1 MLSRFVWGRTGFAF
15 ICLGR
20 ISVNR
25 FALLFVSM
33 MSLVF
38 AASAQA
44 AEVKIAFVNSST
56 LLEQAPQADI
66 AKKKLEKEFAPR
78 EKEIRDAQQT
88 AQGLENKLNRDGVT
102 MSDSERSKQEQELNR
117 QLRDLQRMQSNFRDD
132 LNLRKNE
139 ELGKLQRVVLSAIKD
154 VAKSKGYD
162 LVLAEGVVYAA
173 PQVDITNEVLAKLQ
187 QDVKSGK

>member
-1 MLSRFVWGRTGFAF
+1 MN
-15 ICLGR
+15 R
-20 ISVNR
+20 I
-25 FALLFVSM
+25 ALALVSM
-33 MSLVF
+33 LALFF
-38 AASAQA
+38 AATAQSADI
-44 AEVKIAFVNSST
+44 KIAFVNSST

-88 AQGLENKLNRDGVT
+88 AQALETKLNRDGVT
-102 MSDSERSKQEQELNR
+102 MSDSDRSKQEQELNR

-139 ELGKLQRVVLSAIKD
+139 ELGKLQRVVLAAIKD
-154 VAKSKGYD
+154 VAKTKGYD

-173 PQVDITNEVLAKLQ
+173 PQVDITSDVLAKLK
-187 QDVKSGK
+187 QDASAGK

>member
-1 MLSRFVWGRTGFAF
+1 MN
-15 ICLGR
+15 R
-20 ISVNR
+20 I
-25 FALLFVSM
+25 ALALVSM
-33 MSLVF
+33 LALF
-38 AASAQA
+38 FSATAQSA
-44 AEVKIAFVNSST
+44 DVKIAFVNSST

-88 AQGLENKLNRDGVT
+88 AQALETKLNRDGVT
-102 MSDSERSKQEQELNR
+102 MSDSDRSKQEQELNR

-139 ELGKLQRVVLSAIKD
+139 ELGNSQRVVLAAIKD
-154 VAKSKGYD
+154 VAKTKGYE

-173 PQVDITNEVLAKLQ
+173 PQVDITNDVLAKLK
-187 QDVKSGK
+187 QDASSGK

>member
-1 MLSRFVWGRTGFAF
+1 M
-15 ICLGR
+15 
-20 ISVNR
+20 NR
-25 FALLFVSM
+25 FALTFVSV
-33 MSLVF
+33 LALLF
-38 AASAQA
+38 AVSVQAEA

-78 EKEIRDAQQT
+78 EKEIRDAQQA
-88 AQGLENKLNRDGVT
+88 AQTLENKLNKDGVT
-102 MSDSERSKQEQELNR
+102 MSDTERSKQEQELNR

-139 ELGKLQRVVLSAIKD
+139 ELGKLQRVVLSAIKT

-173 PQVDITNEVLAKLQ
+173 PQVDITSDVLAKLQ
-187 QDVKSGK
+187 QDVKNGK

>member
-1 MLSRFVWGRTGFAF
+1 M
-15 ICLGR
+15 
-20 ISVNR
+20 NR

-33 MSLVF
+33 MTLVF
-38 AASAQA
+38 AVSAQS

-78 EKEIRDAQQT
+78 EKEIRDAQQA
-88 AQGLENKLNRDGVT
+88 AQNLENKLNKDGVT

-139 ELGKLQRVVLSAIKD
+139 ELGKLQRVVLSTIKE

-173 PQVDITNEVLAKLQ
+173 PQVDITSDVLAKLQ

>member
-1 MLSRFVWGRTGFAF
+1 
-15 ICLGR
+15 
-20 ISVNR
+20 VNR
-25 FALLFVSM
+25 IGLALVSM
-33 MSLVF
+33 MALFF
-38 AASAQA
+38 AATAQS

-78 EKEIRDAQQT
+78 EKEIRGAQKT
-88 AQGLENKLNRDGVT
+88 AQALEAKLNRDGVT
-102 MSDSERSKQEQELNR
+102 MSDGDRSKQEQELNR

-139 ELGKLQRVVLSAIKD
+139 ELGKLQRVVLTAIKD
-154 VAKSKGYD
+154 VAKTKGYD

-173 PQVDITNEVLAKLQ
+173 PQVDITSDVLAKLK
-187 QDVKSGK
+187 QDASAGK

>member
-1 MLSRFVWGRTGFAF
+1 MK
-15 ICLGR
+15 R
-20 ISVNR
+20 I
-25 FALLFVSM
+25 ALAFVSLM
-33 MSLVF
+33 ALVSVGMAN
-38 AASAQA
+38 AAD
-44 AEVKIAFVNSST
+44 VKIAFVNSST

-88 AQGLENKLNRDGVT
+88 AQTLENKLNRDGVT
-102 MSDSERSKQEQELNR
+102 MSDSERNKQEQELNR
-117 QLRDLQRMQSNFRDD
+117 QLRDLQRLQSNFRDD

-173 PQVDITNEVLAKLQ
+173 PQVDITNDVLAKLQ
-187 QDVKSGK
+187 QDVKNGK

>member
-1 MLSRFVWGRTGFAF
+1 MN
-15 ICLGR
+15 R
-20 ISVNR
+20 I
-25 FALLFVSM
+25 ALALVSM
-33 MSLVF
+33 MALFF
-38 AASAQA
+38 AATAQS

-78 EKEIRDAQQT
+78 EKEIRDAQKT
-88 AQGLENKLNRDGVT
+88 AQALETKLNRDGVT
-102 MSDSERSKQEQELNR
+102 MSDGDRSKQEQELNR

-139 ELGKLQRVVLSAIKD
+139 ELGKLQRVVLTAIKD
-154 VAKSKGYD
+154 VAKTKGYD

-173 PQVDITNEVLAKLQ
+173 PQVDITSDVLAKLK
-187 QDVKSGK
+187 QDASAGK

>member
-1 MLSRFVWGRTGFAF
+1 MK
-15 ICLGR
+15 R
-20 ISVNR
+20 IVLALVSFMALVSVGMAN
-25 FALLFVSM
+25 
-33 MSLVF
+33 
-38 AASAQA
+38 A

-78 EKEIRDAQQT
+78 EKEIRDAQQA
-88 AQGLENKLNRDGVT
+88 AQTLESKLNRDGVT
-102 MSDSERSKQEQELNR
+102 MSDSDRNKQEQELNR
-117 QLRDLQRMQSNFRDD
+117 QLRDLQRLQSNFRDD

-154 VAKSKGYD
+154 VAKTKGYD

-173 PQVDITNEVLAKLQ
+173 PQVDITNDVLAKLT
-187 QDVKSGK
+187 QDVKTGK

>member
-1 MLSRFVWGRTGFAF
+1 MK
-15 ICLGR
+15 R
-20 ISVNR
+20 IVLALVSLLALVSVG
-25 FALLFVSM
+25 M
-33 MSLVF
+33 
-38 AASAQA
+38 ASA

-78 EKEIRDAQQT
+78 EKEIRDAQQA
-88 AQGLENKLNRDGVT
+88 AQTLESKLNRDGVT
-102 MSDSERSKQEQELNR
+102 MSDSERNKQEQELNR
-117 QLRDLQRMQSNFRDD
+117 QLRDLQRLQSNFRDD

-154 VAKSKGYD
+154 VAKAKGYD

-173 PQVDITNEVLAKLQ
+173 PQVDITNDVLAKLT
-187 QDVKSGK
+187 QDAKTGK

>member
-1 MLSRFVWGRTGFAF
+1 
-15 ICLGR
+15 
-20 ISVNR
+20 VNR
-25 FALLFVSM
+25 IALVLVSFLALFS
-33 MSLVF
+33 
-38 AASAQA
+38 AATVQA
-44 AEVKIAFVNSST
+44 AEIKIAFVNSST

-78 EKEIRDAQQT
+78 EKEIRDAQQA
-88 AQGLENKLNRDGVT
+88 AQTLEAKLNRDGVT
-102 MSDSERSKQEQELNR
+102 MSDSDRSKQEQELNR

-139 ELGKLQRVVLSAIKD
+139 ELGKLQRVVLSSIKD
-154 VAKSKGYD
+154 VAKSSGYD

>member
-1 MLSRFVWGRTGFAF
+1 MN
-15 ICLGR
+15 R
-20 ISVNR
+20 I
-25 FALLFVSM
+25 ALALVSM
-33 MSLVF
+33 MALFF
-38 AASAQA
+38 AATAQSA
-44 AEVKIAFVNSST
+44 EIKIAFVNSST

-88 AQGLENKLNRDGVT
+88 AQALETKLNRDGVT
-102 MSDSERSKQEQELNR
+102 MSDSDRSKQEQELNR

-139 ELGKLQRVVLSAIKD
+139 ELGKLQRVVLAAIKD
-154 VAKSKGYD
+154 VAKTKGYD

-173 PQVDITNEVLAKLQ
+173 PQVDITSDVLAKLK
-187 QDVKSGK
+187 QDASAGK

>member
-1 MLSRFVWGRTGFAF
+1 MN
-15 ICLGR
+15 R
-20 ISVNR
+20 I
-25 FALLFVSM
+25 ALAFVSM
-33 MSLVF
+33 LALFF
-38 AASAQA
+38 AVTAQSA
-44 AEVKIAFVNSST
+44 EIKIAFVNSST

-88 AQGLENKLNRDGVT
+88 AQTLETKLNRDGVT
-102 MSDSERSKQEQELNR
+102 MSDSDRSKQEQELNR

-139 ELGKLQRVVLSAIKD
+139 ELGKLQRVVLAAIKD
-154 VAKSKGYD
+154 VAKTKGYD

-173 PQVDITNEVLAKLQ
+173 PQVDITNDVLAKLK
-187 QDVKSGK
+187 QDASTGK

>member
-1 MLSRFVWGRTGFAF
+1 MIAGIVWFDYLAF
-15 ICLGR
+15 NCFGR
-20 ISVNR
+20 ICVNR
-25 FALLFVSM
+25 VALVLVSFLALFS
-33 MSLVF
+33 
-38 AASAQA
+38 AATVQA
-44 AEVKIAFVNSST
+44 AEIKIAFVNSST

-78 EKEIRDAQQT
+78 EKEIRDAQQA
-88 AQGLENKLNRDGVT
+88 AQTLETKLNRDGVT
-102 MSDSERSKQEQELNR
+102 MSDSDRSKQEQELNR

-154 VAKSKGYD
+154 VAKSSGYD

-187 QDVKSGK
+187 QDAKSGK